1 MWKVILKDEGY
12 NTLEFNFNKFGGA
25 TNFIH
30 EALRTN
36 KNVKVIITLENE
48 NKAVEEGEE

>member
-1 MWKVILKDEGY
+1 MWKVRLKEGY
-12 NTLEFNFNKFGGA
+12 NELCFYFEKFGGA

-30 EALRTN
+30 EALRNN
-36 KNVKVIITLENE
+36 KNLTVTLTVKNE

>member
-1 MWKVILKDEGY
+1 MWKVKLEDTGY
-12 NTLEFNFNKFGGA
+12 NKLVFNFEKFGGA

-36 KNVKVIITLENE
+36 KNLKVTITLENE